1 MIISHLEIANFRKLL
16 SVRVDLAQQ
25 TTLFVGANNSG
36 KTSAMLAMRRFLL
49 GRRQHQFQPY
59 DITIC
64 HWSGIAKIGAD
75 WLAAAAS
82 GGVPDLSLD
91 AWTPFLPAMD
101 IWLTVEPSE
110 LHHVSKLVPVLDW
123 TGGLLGVRM
132 RLEPD
137 DPENLH
143 RAFIQAVADTKA
155 IKDAGAAKEDTAA
168 TTGELTL
175 WPVDLMD
182 FLSRKLAT
190 HLVVRAYPLDPTK
203 LVAPERSVAKP
214 QFLTDAVPALEG
226 DPLSSLIRVNEI
238 SAHRGLGVNASY
250 ADDDGRGALKSSTK
264 LSEQLRAYYQ
274 KHLDPSEF
282 PEPEDIDALRAI
294 EAAQHA
300 FDGRL
305 TQSFD
310 AAFKE
315 VQGLG
320 YPGVTDPKPHIAT
333 RIRPVDGL
341 DHQSS
346 ITFEVDVVK
355 SDGVVEPI
363 VRLPEDNNGLGY
375 QNLISMIFRL
385 MAFRDAW
392 MRVGKAAHAADASE
406 FEPLQLVLVE
416 EPEAHLHAQV
426 QQVFIK
432 KAYGVLRAHPDLGSS
447 NLLRTQLVVS
457 THSSHV
463 AHEIDYASLRYF
475 RRQPAGMNGVSVPVT
490 VVVNLT
496 RTFGQADE
504 TSRFVTRYLRTQHAD
519 LFFADALIL
528 VEGTAEKML
537 LPHFIRRDFPR
548 VDEAYVTVL
557 EVGGSHAH
565 RLRPLIEQLGLITLI
580 ITDLD
585 AQEKT
590 VTAATDTAPAKT
602 TYHATQPR
610 LGAELTTNNDTLK
623 SWLPAKSIVDELLAD
638 GVNKV
643 LRGDEVHE
651 VRVAYQMSIEVTWPA
666 ENPTSQTAYPYTFED
681 ALAFANLTIF
691 KELKGSGLVA
701 RFREAIG
708 TSSDVATIG
717 KAFFDALR
725 NKADKGSFALNVMQA
740 DQFEAL
746 ASPNYIVEGLVW
758 LEAQL
763 KRKQIEILTAAPVP
777 ADAPASGDAPA
788 TGEAHVVSGDAHA

>member
-16 SVRVDLAQQ
+16 SVRVDLAQE

-49 GRRQHQFQPY
+49 GRRQHQFQPH

-64 HWSGIAKIGAD
+64 HWSGIAKIGAE
-75 WLAAAAS
+75 WLAAAAD
-82 GGVPDLSLD
+82 GGIPELSLD
-91 AWTPFLPAMD
+91 AWTPFLPAIDM
-101 IWLTVEPSE
+101 WLTVEPSE

-137 DPENLH
+137 DPEDLH
-143 RAFIQAVADTKA
+143 KAFVQAVADARA
-155 IKDAGAAKEDTAA
+155 IKDAAAAVEITAA

-190 HLVVRAYPLDPTK
+190 QLVVRAYPLDPTK

-214 QFLTDAVPALEG
+214 QFLAGTVPALEG
-226 DPLSSLIRVNEI
+226 DPLSSLIRINEI
-238 SAHRGLGVNASY
+238 SAHRGFGGNTV
-250 ADDDGRGALKSSTK
+250 DDGGRGAMRSSTR

-274 KHLDPSEF
+274 KHLDPTEF

-300 FDGRL
+300 FDVRL
-305 TQSFD
+305 TDSFD

-320 YPGVTDPKPHIAT
+320 YPGVTDPKPRVAT
-333 RIRPVDGL
+333 RISPVDGL

-355 SDGVVEPI
+355 PDGVVAPI

-392 MRVGKAAHAADASE
+392 MRVRKAARAADATE
-406 FEPLQLVLVE
+406 FEPLHLVLVE

-426 QQVFIK
+426 QQVFVK
-432 KAYGVLRAHPDLGSS
+432 KAYGVLRAHPDLGSG
-447 NLLRTQLVVS
+447 NVLRTQLVVS

-475 RRQPAGMNGVSVPVT
+475 RRLPASLNGVIVPT
-490 VVVNLT
+490 SVVVNLT
-496 RTFGQADE
+496 NTFGRADE
-504 TSRFVTRYLRTQHAD
+504 TSRFVARYLRAQHAD
-519 LFFADALIL
+519 LFFADAVIL

-548 VDEAYVTVL
+548 IDEGYVTVL

-565 RLRPLIEQLGLITLI
+565 RLRPLIDQLGLIALL

-585 AQEKT
+585 AQEKSVT
-590 VTAATDTAPAKT
+590 VATDTAPAKT
-602 TYHATQPR
+602 TYHAAQPR
-610 LGAELTTNNDTLK
+610 LGADLTTNNDTLK
-623 SWLPAKSIVDELLAD
+623 AWLPAESSLDELLAD
-638 GVNKV
+638 GITKT
-643 LRGDEVHE
+643 LRGDEMHE
-651 VRVAYQMSIEVTWPA
+651 VRVAYQMPVQVTWPA
-666 ENPTSQTAYPYTFED
+666 EGSTPQTAIPYTFED
-681 ALAFANLTIF
+681 ALAFANLSIF
-691 KELKGSGLVA
+691 EDLKGSGLVA
-701 RFREAIG
+701 PFREAIG
-708 TSSDVATIG
+708 ASSDVATIG

-725 NKADKGSFALNVMQA
+725 NKVDKGSFALNVMQSE
-740 DQFEAL
+740 QFDIL
-746 ASPNYIVEGLVW
+746 ATPKYIVEGLEW

-763 KRKQIEILTAAPVP
+763 KRKQIEILTAAPIP
-777 ADAPASGDAPA
+777 GEAPASAD
-788 TGEAHVVSGDAHA
+788 AHVSEGSHA

>member
-16 SVRVDLAQQ
+16 SVRVDLAPN
-25 TTLFVGANNSG
+25 TTLLVGANNSG

-49 GRRQHQFQPY
+49 GHRRHQFQPH

-64 HWSGIAKIGAD
+64 HWSGIAAVGAS
-75 WLAAAAS
+75 WLSAAAD
-82 GGVPDLSLD
+82 GGGPDLSPEIW
-91 AWTPFLPAMD
+91 APFLPAMD
-101 IWLTVEPSE
+101 IWLSVEPSE

-123 TGGLLGVRM
+123 SGGLLGVRM

-137 DPENLH
+137 DPEALH
-143 RAFIQAVADTKA
+143 SAFIQAVADAKA
-155 IKDAGAAKEDTAA
+155 IKDAGATESASAA
-168 TTGELTL
+168 AELTL
-175 WPVDLMD
+175 WPTDLMD
-182 FLSRKLAT
+182 FLARKMKSY
-190 HLVVRAYPLDPTK
+190 LVVRAYPLDPAK

-214 QFLTDAVPALEG
+214 QVLSGTTPALEG
-226 DPLSSLIRVNEI
+226 DPLASLIRVNEI
-238 SAHRGLGVNASY
+238 AAHRGFGANVGAP
-250 ADDDGRGALKSSTK
+250 DDGDDASTRRSTK

-294 EAAQHA
+294 EAAEHA
-300 FDGRL
+300 FDVRL

-320 YPGVTDPKPHIAT
+320 YPGVTDPRPRIAT
-333 RIRPVDGL
+333 RVRPVDGL
-341 DHQSS
+341 DHHASV
-346 ITFEVDVVK
+346 TFEVDVVK
-355 SDGVVEPI
+355 TDGAVEPI

-392 MRVGKAAHAADASE
+392 MRVGKAKYAVDASE
-406 FEPLQLVLVE
+406 FEPLQLVLIE

-432 KAYGVLRAHPDLGSS
+432 KAYGVLRAHEDLGT
-447 NLLRTQLVVS
+447 NDVLRTQLVVS

-463 AHEIDYASLRYF
+463 AHEIEYASLRYF
-475 RRQPAGMNGVSVPVT
+475 RRLPAGMNAVSVPIS
-490 VVVNLT
+490 VVVNLSE
-496 RTFGQADE
+496 TFGKADE

-548 VDEAYVTVL
+548 IDEGYVTVL

-565 RLRPLIEQLGLITLI
+565 RLRPLIDQLGLITLL

-585 AQEKT
+585 AQEKV
-590 VTAATDTAPAKT
+590 VTPATENSPAKT
-602 TYHATQPR
+602 SYHAAQPR

-623 SWLPAKSIVDELLAD
+623 TWLPAKTTLDELVAGGITKTLS
-638 GVNKV
+638 
-643 LRGDEVHE
+643 GDEMHE
-651 VRVAYQMSIEVTWPA
+651 VRVAYQTPVQLTWPSVDSA
-666 ENPTSQTAYPYTFED
+666 PQTAFPYTFED
-681 ALAFANLTIF
+681 ALAFANLAVF
-691 KELKGSGLVA
+691 KDLKGPGLIG
-701 RFREAIG
+701 RFREAIAA
-708 TSSDVATIG
+708 SNDVAAIG

-725 NKADKGSFALNVMQA
+725 KQADKGSFALSVMDA
-740 DQFEAL
+740 DAFDTL
-746 ASPNYIVEGLVW
+746 AAPAYIADGLTW

-763 KRKQIEILTAAPVP
+763 KRKQIEVLL
-777 ADAPASGDAPA
+777 APA
-788 TGEAHVVSGDAHA
+788 TAAETAVMEAADA